1 MLAKK
6 QFNQPGII
14 FPVSASMLDRIDA
27 YRKVLETYSLP
38 VLDFIQWKE
47 TAGHNVEVLNETIDY
62 YRYFDATPQ
71 AEFLYDCV
79 QDTIDR
85 IIPQEVDYLQKY
97 DAFKRFIDDEFEMPD
112 RTVALLLRFLEQ
124 NRGQLSKRAR
134 EKEFSLLSEQE
145 AERIEQ
151 YYQAIWG

>member
-1 MLAKK
+1 
-6 QFNQPGII
+6 
-14 FPVSASMLDRIDA
+14 
-27 YRKVLETYSLP
+27 
-38 VLDFIQWKE
+38 
-47 TAGHNVEVLNETIDY
+47 
-62 YRYFDATPQ
+62 
-71 AEFLYDCV
+71 
-79 QDTIDR
+79 
-85 IIPQEVDYLQKY
+85 VDYLQKY

>member
-71 AEFLYDCV
+71 AEFL
-79 QDTIDR
+79 
-85 IIPQEVDYLQKY
+85 
-97 DAFKRFIDDEFEMPD
+97 
-112 RTVALLLRFLEQ
+112 
-124 NRGQLSKRAR
+124 
-134 EKEFSLLSEQE
+134 
-145 AERIEQ
+145 
-151 YYQAIWG
+151 